1 MRAIA
6 FPATLIAAAIILLV
20 VYSSTFVVTERDQV
34 IQSRFGEIQRVV
46 TDPGIYFKIPTNI
59 VDTIQVVDKR
69 LQTLELE
76 NNVVQV
82 SDGSP
87 YLVDAFATY
96 RIVDARAFRE
106 SVSGN
111 IVFAADRL
119 RTRLNSALRRVY
131 GSRSFDAA
139 LSSARAEMMREVS
152 DLVRPEAAALGIE
165 IVDLRIRRTELLED
179 VLERTFDRMRS
190 ERLAE
195 AAELRAEGTQE
206 SLRIRAEADRQATV
220 LIAEAQRDAE
230 ILRGEGDA
238 EKNRIFAEAYTID
251 PSFFEFYRSMQAYAD
266 AMGAESGTTM
276 VLSPTSEFF
285 RYFNGLGQATAAV
298 AAPPAEPVPPGA
310 EPLPAAPVE
319 GGLPASEAPNLT
331 QNTPAPAAVP
341 VQ

>member
-6 FPATLIAAAIILLV
+6 FPATLIVAALVLLV
-20 VYSSTFVVTERDQV
+20 VYSSTFVVTEREQV
-34 IQSRFGEIQRVV
+34 IQSRFGEIQRVI

-59 VDTIQVVDKR
+59 VDSVQYVDKR

-111 IVFAADRL
+111 LVFAADRL

-152 DLVRPEAAALGIE
+152 DLVRPEAAALGIQ

-206 SLRIRAEADRQATV
+206 ALRIRAEADRQATV
-220 LIAEAQRDAE
+220 LVAEAQRDAD

-238 EKNRIFAEAYTID
+238 EKNRIFADAYSVD
-251 PSFFEFYRSMQAYAD
+251 ENFFEFYRSMQAYAD
-266 AMGAESGTTM
+266 AMGAQTGTTM
-276 VLSPTSEFF
+276 VLSPTSDFF
-285 RYFNGLGQATAAV
+285 QYFNGPGDGTTPAGRT
-298 AAPPAEPVPPGA
+298 APPP
-310 EPLPAAPVE
+310 PAATTPPP
-319 GGLPASEAPNLT
+319 PAATNPAPAPDLS
-331 QNTPAPAAVP
+331 QSGITPAP

>member
-6 FPATLIAAAIILLV
+6 FPLTLIVAAIALLV
-20 VYSSTFVVTERDQV
+20 VYSATFVVTERDQA
-34 IQSRFGEIQRVV
+34 IQLRFGEIQRVI
-46 TDPGIYFKIPTNI
+46 TDPGIYFKVPTNM
-59 VDTIQVVDKR
+59 VDTVQIIDKR

-82 SDGSP
+82 NDGSP

-96 RIVDARAFRE
+96 RIVDARSFRE

-111 IVFAADRL
+111 KVFAEDRL

-139 LSSARAEMMREVS
+139 LSTARAEMMREVS
-152 DLVRPEAAALGIE
+152 DLVRPEAASLGIA
-165 IVDLRIRRTELLED
+165 IVELRIRRTELLED

-206 SLRIRAEADRQATV
+206 AQRIRAEADRAATV
-220 LIAEAQRDAE
+220 LVAEAQRDADF
-230 ILRGEGDA
+230 LRGEGDA
-238 EKNRIFAEAYTID
+238 EKNRIFAEAYSLD
-251 PSFFEFYRSMQAYAD
+251 PSFFEFYRSMQAYGEAL
-266 AMGAESGTTM
+266 GAGSGTTM

-285 RYFNGLGQATAAV
+285 RFFNSSDAPG
-298 AAPPAEPVPPGA
+298 AAPPAA
-310 EPLPAAPVE
+310 TA
-319 GGLPASEAPNLT
+319 
-331 QNTPAPAAVP
+331 PAPAAP
-341 VQ
+341 AAPAPQATAPAPAPTTP